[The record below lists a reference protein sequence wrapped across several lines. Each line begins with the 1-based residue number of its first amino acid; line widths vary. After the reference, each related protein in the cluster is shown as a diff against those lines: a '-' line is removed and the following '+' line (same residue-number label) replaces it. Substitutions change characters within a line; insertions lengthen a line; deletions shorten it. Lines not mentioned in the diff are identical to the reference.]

1 MSAWVQDLRTIAVH
15 ERLRELLRF
24 MTVGVSNT
32 VVTLLA
38 YGALVTIGAP
48 VVLASIAGF
57 CLGALNGYRL
67 NRAWTF
73 RGAAGGIEVG
83 ARYVVVQA
91 VGLALNTAGVWLV
104 VDSAGLPRLAGEVVI
119 LPFVTVT
126 TYLLSRR
133 WVFRA
138 RSAA

>member
-1 MSAWVQDLRTIAVH
+1 MSALVQDLRAIAVN

-32 VVTLLA
+32 VVTLIS
-38 YGALVTIGAP
+38 YGALVTVGAP
-48 VVLASIAGF
+48 VVLASVVGF

-73 RGAAGGIEVG
+73 RGASGGIEVG
-83 ARYVVVQA
+83 ARYVVVQLI
-91 VGLALNTAGVWLV
+91 GLALNTLGVWLA
-104 VDSAGLPRLAGEVVI
+104 VDSAGLPRTMGEVVI
-119 LPFVTVT
+119 LPLVTVT